1 MDGFRCQ
8 KKQII
13 DPKHNQENIL
23 PWNIEAKY

>member
-13 DPKHNQENIL
+13 DPNRNRENIL